1 MLIIDI
7 NDIFLGFEKYYSE
20 MLLFTS
26 WRDEWK
32 ELKPENAEA
41 CLEEYSKRQSR
52 IDIIKGIIF
61 PGEKALDLDDIN
73 PSDFEDNRPQHIF
86 DTLDPQGEQENA
98 DDLDKDIIQ
107 DPDSMMFHWHG
118 KNEDE
123 ENNHVQFETAR
134 YKKINHQ
141 AHDDL
146 ITFTRQ
152 LAPEQMD
159 ALTQILNYCKD
170 TVKARTNLDL
180 TVAQLLLII
189 HGGAGVGKS
198 RTIMAMSQW
207 ADKILLKLDDNSVKP
222 RVLICAFTGKAA
234 SLVNGITVHTAFGF
248 VPDKKKVDKKHK
260 PLSEKRLAEFR
271 HNLSDLKL
279 IIIDEISLVG
289 ADLLYQIHMRL
300 CEIKQKNPT
309 KHLFG
314 GIAMVFVGDLM
325 QIHPVMQS
333 LVFEKPKD
341 YQFKQFSYDCDLW
354 SKFKPHIL
362 THNHRQGEGAIWSNA
377 LNRFRVASHTDED
390 IEILRGRLT
399 DKKFQDETAQHVMY
413 TRKEVKCH
421 NDAMIGAI
429 NSPEVV
435 VEDIPKPP
443 KGAKK
448 NWKPPLNKDGHT
460 IADTGFEMELVL
472 KIGVRV
478 TLITNINTS
487 DDLVNGN
494 SGIVIGYERKSDGK
508 IDAVIVQ
515 FDQENWGKEQRE
527 RYKHYSD
534 KYKSQNGTPIK
545 RYPMEYS
552 PYKHKASIRA
562 HLFQFPLT
570 HGYSSTAHKMQG
582 RTVKAGSNLI
592 IHWHDLFKKNSGM
605 AYVCLGRC
613 EKLEDIYIV
622 GNFDPNGIKCCPR
635 SLEESNRLDQEFENI
650 KELKESKYTDCF
662 TISYL
667 NINRMAPH
675 KEDILLDTWL
685 MKSDIISFGETWLKS
700 DQKIYFDDQDY
711 KGTQANTLNANG
723 KGIAS
728 FIKNKYEA
736 SWKQVA
742 NERFSAILTQTEFVD
757 VISLYLSK
765 DFNWNEFHQTLEEW
779 IVEDRDTVVIGDTN
793 INFLKKSH
801 DLLKFLEKKNFTQLV
816 DRPTH
821 ICGGLLDQIYV
832 NRSLM
837 DKNPY
842 HSQRSV
848 YYSDHDEIVLHIPK
862 ENKE

>member
-1 MLIIDI
+1 
-7 NDIFLGFEKYYSE
+7 

-26 WRDEWK
+26 WRDESK
-32 ELKPENAEA
+32 ELRPDSAEA
-41 CLEEYSKRQSR
+41 CIDEYSKRQSR
-52 IDIIKGIIF
+52 IEIIKGIIF
-61 PGEKALDLDDIN
+61 PGEKVLDIDDIDA
-73 PSDFEDNRPQHIF
+73 SDFEDNRPQHVF
-86 DTLDPQGEQENA
+86 DNLDPQGEQENA
-98 DDLDKDIIQ
+98 DDLDKDIVD

-118 KNEDE
+118 KNEEAED
-123 ENNHVQFETAR
+123 NNVQFETAR

-146 ITFTRQ
+146 ITFTRL
-152 LAPEQMD
+152 LAPEQKD
-159 ALTQILNYCKD
+159 ALTQVLNYCKD

-180 TVAQLLLII
+180 AVVQLLRII

-198 RTIMAMSQW
+198 RTIMTMSQW
-207 ADKILLKLDDNSVKP
+207 ADKVLMKLDDDSTKP

-248 VPDKKKVDKKHK
+248 VPDKKKVQKKHQ

-271 HNLSDLKL
+271 HNMSDLKL

-300 CEIKQKNPT
+300 CEIKQKDPK

-325 QIHPVMQS
+325 QLHPVMQS
-333 LVFEKPKD
+333 IVFAKPKD
-341 YQFKQFSYDCDLW
+341 NQFKQFSYECDLW
-354 SKFKPHIL
+354 SKFTPHIL
-362 THNHRQGEGAIWSNA
+362 SHNHRQGEGAIWSNA

-399 DKKFQDETAQHVMY
+399 DMKFEDETAEHVMY
-413 TRKEVKCH
+413 TRKEVKSH
-421 NDAMIGAI
+421 NDAMIRAI

-435 VEDIPKPP
+435 VEDIPTPP

-472 KIGVRV
+472 KIGARV

-494 SGIVIGYERKSDGK
+494 SGIVVGYEWKSNGK
-508 IDAVIVQ
+508 MDAVIVK

-545 RYPMEYS
+545 RHPKEYS

-582 RTVKAGSNLI
+582 RNVRAGSNLI
-592 IHWHDLFKKNSGM
+592 IHWHDLFKKNAGM

-622 GNFDPNGIKCCPR
+622 GNFHPDGIKCCPI
-635 SLEESNRLDQEFENI
+635 SLKESNRLSQEFEKT
-650 KELKESKYTDCF
+650 KEMKESTYTNCF

-667 NINRMAPH
+667 NVNRMTPH
-675 KEDILLDTWL
+675 KEDVLLDTWL
-685 MKSDIISFGETWLKS
+685 MKSDIISFGETWLK
-700 DQKIYFDDQDY
+700 DEQRLYFDDQGY
-711 KGTQANTLNANG
+711 KGTQANTPNANG

-728 FIKNKYEA
+728 FIKKKFEA
-736 SWKQVA
+736 TWEQVVS
-742 NERFSAILTQTEFVD
+742 EKFSAILTRTESVD
-757 VISLYLSK
+757 VISVYLSK
-765 DFNWNEFHQTLEEW
+765 DFDWNELHLILEEW
-779 IVEDRDTVVIGDTN
+779 IVEDKDVVIIGDTN
-793 INFLKKSH
+793 INCLKKSH
-801 DLLKFLEKKNFTQLV
+801 DLLKFLKKKNFTQLV

-832 NRSLM
+832 NPSLLK
-837 DKNPY
+837 KNPF
-842 HSQRSV
+842 HSQRCL
-848 YYSDHDEIVLHIPK
+848 YYSDHDEIVLHIPIR
-862 ENKE
+862 NKE